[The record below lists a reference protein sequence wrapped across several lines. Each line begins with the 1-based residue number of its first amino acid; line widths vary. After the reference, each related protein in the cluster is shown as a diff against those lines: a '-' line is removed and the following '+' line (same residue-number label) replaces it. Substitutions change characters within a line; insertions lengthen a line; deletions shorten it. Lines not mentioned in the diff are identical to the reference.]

1 MKKFI
6 KKIFKNI
13 ILLLFVL
20 LLIFLTYTYI
30 YAQNNNTSFFKTLAD
45 FKIIGN
51 EFINFTFTDKKQI
64 NISTS
69 DDIYEKDKNTSI
81 ETSANVFTNNYYY
94 TQLDDNSKIIY
105 NALESNIDNLKNQNY
120 VIDFNNKFEDILNEP
135 LGENK
140 LDKIFQSA
148 LDAFFYDHPEVFYI
162 DVTKLSLNT
171 TCTTIGSFKK
181 YNTKLAP
188 TNNKSYLNDYF
199 SSEYNVNDAIEKV
212 EQIKNNFVNKF
223 ENCNDYNK
231 ILEVHNALA
240 KALEYDSTLSK
251 DNIHNIYGALVKN
264 EVVCEGYAKAF
275 KYILNALD
283 IECILV
289 SGNATNSSGKTES
302 HMWNYVK
309 LNDNWYGV
317 DVTWDDPIIIG
328 ASNSNKNN
336 IRRDYFLRGTRTFSK
351 THTTSGKISDT
362 GTTFKLPTLSTDNY
376 K

>member
-1 MKKFI
+1 MKKFLNF
-6 KKIFKNI
+6 IFKVLIRILLFLI
-13 ILLLFVL
+13 ILLLIFFV
-20 LLIFLTYTYI
+20 FTYLYSKKNNISITNTI
-30 YAQNNNTSFFKTLAD
+30 SNFQN
-45 FKIIGN
+45 IGN
-51 EFINFTFTDKKQI
+51 EFKSFTLRDKNLVDINVDNEQ
-64 NISTS
+64 
-69 DDIYEKDKNTSI
+69 KNTSTL
-81 ETSANVFTNNYYY
+81 ETSASVSTNKYYY
-94 TQLDDNSKIIY
+94 NQLDNNSKIIY
-105 NALESNIDNLKNQNY
+105 NALENNIDNLKKQNY
-120 VIDFNNKFEDILNEP
+120 TIDFSSTFEDILKEP
-135 LGENK
+135 SGESK
-140 LDKIFQSA
+140 LNKIFQSA
-148 LDAFFYDHPEVFYI
+148 LDAFFYDHTEIFYI
-162 DVTKLSLNT
+162 DLTKLSLNT
-171 TCTTIGSFKK
+171 TCTTIATFKK

-188 TNNKSYLNDYF
+188 TDNKSYLNDYF
-199 SSEYNVNDAIEKV
+199 SSEYNVNEAIEKV

-231 ILEVHNALA
+231 VLEVHNALA

-351 THTTSGKISDT
+351 THTPNGKISDT